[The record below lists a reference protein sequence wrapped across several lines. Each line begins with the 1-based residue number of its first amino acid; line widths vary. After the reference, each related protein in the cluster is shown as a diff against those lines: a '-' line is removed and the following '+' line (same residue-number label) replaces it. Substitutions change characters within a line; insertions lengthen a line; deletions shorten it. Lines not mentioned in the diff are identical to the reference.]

1 MYVSKRAGGNCVSIA
16 EEFLGSTS
24 AIAQRQL
31 LTAYIEGFLQR
42 EHTGPES
49 VQELTSTLKKMCA
62 AADSRESLMDALS
75 ALSRASEGREVHASG
90 LGDAA
95 ARDIEM
101 LGRELGMGEDELR
114 DVVYAGRVH
123 DLGKLILPEK
133 ILCKPGPLTEDEFY
147 LVKMHPLVGA
157 EIISCISGSERLQ
170 EIIKHHHE
178 RFDGAGYPDGLHGE
192 QIPLGSRMLA
202 VVDGYLTMMTDRPFA
217 PRLSPS
223 EAMAELERCSGTQ
236 FDGMLV
242 RLFVAQLRDK
252 KRSVA
257 SSS

>member
-1 MYVSKRAGGNCVSIA
+1 MS
-16 EEFLGSTS
+16 
-24 AIAQRQL
+24 
-31 LTAYIEGFLQR
+31 
-42 EHTGPES
+42 
-49 VQELTSTLKKMCA
+49 
-62 AADSRESLMDALS
+62 
-75 ALSRASEGREVHASG
+75 
-90 LGDAA
+90 
-95 ARDIEM
+95 
-101 LGRELGMGEDELR
+101 EDELQ
-114 DVVYAGRVH
+114 DVTYAARVH

-157 EIISCISGSERLQ
+157 EIASCIPDSERLQ

-178 RFDGAGYPDGLHGE
+178 RFDGAGYPDGLRGE

-217 PRLSPS
+217 PRLSQA

-242 RLFVAQLRDK
+242 RLYLAQVRGK
-252 KRSVA
+252 QKSAARSQ
-257 SSS
+257 

>member
-1 MYVSKRAGGNCVSIA
+1 MEALCS
-16 EEFLGSTS
+16 LG
-24 AIAQRQL
+24 
-31 LTAYIEGFLQR
+31 
-42 EHTGPES
+42 
-49 VQELTSTLKKMCA
+49 
-62 AADSRESLMDALS
+62 
-75 ALSRASEGREVHASG
+75 RASEGREVHAAG
-90 LGDAA
+90 LAETA
-95 ARDIEM
+95 ARDVEM
-101 LGRELGMGEDELR
+101 LGHELGMSEDELQ
-114 DVVYAGRVH
+114 DVTYAARVH

-157 EIISCISGSERLQ
+157 EIVSCIPASDRLQ

-178 RFDGAGYPDGLHGE
+178 RFDGAGYPDGLRGE

-217 PRLSPS
+217 PRLSQA

-242 RLFVAQLRDK
+242 RLYLAQVRGK
-252 KRSVA
+252 QKSVA
-257 SSS
+257 RSQSG